1 MNVLLNGSSVSP
13 AKAASITT
21 PPEDSTR
28 KAFAI
33 LEQVRKQNPALAE
46 IKQFEP
52 YVLRHIAL
60 TRLAEAGAGVC
71 GVAKI
76 AGHSTILITQSYVH
90 EGADAIERA
99 FPKREAQQRALALSD
114 VPNLGGHKAGHS
126 LRLE

>member
-21 PPEDSTR
+21 LPGDSTR
-28 KAFAI
+28 KAAFAI
-33 LEQVRKQNPALAE
+33 LEQARKANPALAE

-90 EGADAIERA
+90 EGADAIQRA
-99 FPKREAQQRALALSD
+99 FHPNAKRSNGPWHYPMCPILVRTKLVTA
-114 VPNLGGHKAGHS
+114 
-126 LRLE
+126 